1 MEDNK
6 EHNKEFNNKLYIQNS
21 KISIETYIRKKE
33 YRQAFSMLILVLKR
47 LDTPDKLEFIDYYD
61 KNLTYLIMGA
71 YDSHFDD
78 RSLNYDNV

>member
-6 EHNKEFNNKLYIQNS
+6 EHNKEYNNKLYIQNS

-47 LDTPDKLEFIDYYD
+47 LDTPDKLELIDYYD
-61 KNLTYLIMGA
+61 KNLTDLIMSA

>member
-6 EHNKEFNNKLYIQNS
+6 EHNKEFNNRLYIKNS

-47 LDTPDKLEFIDYYD
+47 LDTPDKLELIDYYD
-61 KNLTYLIMGA
+61 KNLTDLIMGSCA
-71 YDSHFDD
+71 SNYDDMST
-78 RSLNYDNV
+78 NYDNV

>member
-21 KISIETYIRKKE
+21 KASIEMYIRKKE

-61 KNLTYLIMGA
+61 KNLTDLIMGA